1 MRASPVTSPYQYD
14 RKFPNLLSCY
24 LQPTSPLEAL
34 LSNYPTYSS
43 PIWTLPLNWEGFYK
57 NPFVWDRGLT
67 QPQLGPFLN
76 SQTFSGIAQVKPGRN
91 RKNKSNQTKHEK
103 QVKTDNTGSKILLT
117 AAHTTSLT
125 PLYFILLLNSQLF
138 SNHVKNSQ
146 PPPLSFNIMFK
157 QETGLQQTYIED
169 HTLGMIQSFL
179 NIDCLHK

>member
-24 LQPTSPLEAL
+24 LQPTSPLEVL

-43 PIWTLPLNWEGFYK
+43 PILTLSLNWEGFYK

-76 SQTFSGIAQVKPGRN
+76 SKLFLEKHKSNQVKTGQN
-91 RKNKSNQTKHEK
+91 RSKQTKHEK

-117 AAHTTSLT
+117 AAHTTSSLT
-125 PLYFILLLNSQLF
+125 PLCFILLLNSQLF

-146 PPPLSFNIMFK
+146 PPPLSCNIMFK

-169 HTLGMIQSFL
+169 HTLGMILSF
-179 NIDCLHK
+179 